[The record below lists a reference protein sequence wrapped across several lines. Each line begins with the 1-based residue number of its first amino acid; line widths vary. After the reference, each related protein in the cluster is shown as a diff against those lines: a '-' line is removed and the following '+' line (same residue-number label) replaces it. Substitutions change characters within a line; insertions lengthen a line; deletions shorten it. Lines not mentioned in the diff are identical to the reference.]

1 MTPDLNPIEHIWGML
16 GRRVQAVEPPMRNVQ
31 LEGSSIAS
39 EMAAVTKAAH
49 PMTDW
54 RVEAVI
60 QPRGGFTRY

>member
-1 MTPDLNPIEHIWGML
+1 ML